1 MFNDM
6 INKAILKSQR
16 CQRNW
21 NLSKVIPDEDL
32 EVIKTAVT
40 NCPSKQNV
48 TFYKPYFITN
58 REQIEKIHAA
68 SMGAFTVDKDTGEG
82 RYNTNSQLLA
92 NLLVVLVEDY
102 DEAHFNRNPHIKAYF
117 NQHITKDE
125 LDQELFHNSGNEEN
139 VMKEMLENFRRDR
152 DVAIGIAAG
161 YMNLSATL
169 LGYST
174 GCCQCVSQDVVHEVL
189 GVKGRILLIMGI
201 GFADETRPRR
211 EHHLEHNSIFTT
223 QSKNIKVNEIA

>member
-1 MFNDM
+1 ML
-6 INKAILKSQR
+6 NKAILKSQR

-21 NLSKVIPDEDL
+21 DLKKEIPEADL

-40 NCPSKQNV
+40 SCPSKQNI

-58 REQIEKIHAA
+58 REHIERIHAS
-68 SMGAFTVDKDTGEG
+68 SMGAYTVDRNTNEG
-82 RYNTNSQLLA
+82 KYNTNSQLLA

-102 DEAHFNRNPHIKAYF
+102 DNDHLDRNPHIKAYF
-117 NQHITKDE
+117 NRNLTEPEIE
-125 LDQELFHNSGNEEN
+125 QEKFHNSGNEEGMFN
-139 VMKEMLENFRRDR
+139 EMLENFRRDR
-152 DVAIGIAAG
+152 DVAVGIAAG

-174 GCCQCVSQDVVHEVL
+174 GCCQCVSQEVVQEIL
-189 GVKGRILLIMGI
+189 GVKGRIMLIMGI

-211 EHHLEHNSIFTT
+211 EHHLEPNAIFNTL
-223 QSKNIKVNEIA
+223 SKHITVEKV